1 MIGAS
6 LLVNVTQ
13 VRMIRNLLK
22 LLNYSL
28 DVWVLEP
35 KEIHGSNNLRI
46 DILVKIG
53 FDYEKQKKKNKK
65 QIKTFVFLIYHAFLR

>member
-53 FDYEKQKKKNKK
+53 FDYEKQKKKTKNKLK
-65 QIKTFVFLIYHAFLR
+65 PLFF